1 MRAAEDADFSN
12 FVAASSRQL
21 LRTAYLIA
29 DDLTVAEGLLQAVL
43 DRACR
48 RWPSILRKN
57 VAEAYVRRLLVRAA
71 VQAGRRREPHGA
83 PLDGDQLPGAPDP
96 GLGGLHGRAV
106 LLSCVRQLPADQRA
120 VLVLRYFDNLTEAAT
135 ARALGCSVRTVQSQQ
150 NRAMARLNELVP
162 GLAGS
167 ASTDSRTGGEHER
180 EARR

>member
-43 DRACR
+43 DRAYR

-57 VAEAYVRRLLVRAA
+57 VTAAYVRRLLVRAA
-71 VQAGRRREPHGA
+71 VEAGRQREPHGA

-96 GLGGLHGRAV
+96 GIGGVHGRAA
-106 LLSCVRQLPADQRA
+106 LLSCVRRLPADQRA
-120 VLVLRYFDNLTEAAT
+120 VLVLRYFDDLTEADT
-135 ARALGCSVRTVQSQQ
+135 ARALGCSVRTVQSQH
-150 NRAMARLNELVP
+150 NKAMARLNEFVP
-162 GLAGS
+162 GLAAS
-167 ASTDSRTGGEHER
+167 AGTDSRTGGG
-180 EARR
+180 A

>member
-1 MRAAEDADFSN
+1 
-12 FVAASSRQL
+12 
-21 LRTAYLIA
+21 
-29 DDLTVAEGLLQAVL
+29 
-43 DRACR
+43 
-48 RWPSILRKN
+48 
-57 VAEAYVRRLLVRAA
+57 
-71 VQAGRRREPHGA
+71 
-83 PLDGDQLPGAPDP
+83 
-96 GLGGLHGRAV
+96 
-106 LLSCVRQLPADQRA
+106 LPADQRA

>member
-1 MRAAEDADFSN
+1 MRAADDADFSN

-43 DRACR
+43 DRACQH
-48 RWPSILRKN
+48 WPSIRRKN
-57 VAEAYVRRLLVRAA
+57 GAQAYVHRLLVRAA
-71 VQAGRRREPHGA
+71 VEAGRHRPHGA
-83 PLDGDQLPGAPDP
+83 PPAADRLPGAPDP
-96 GLGGLHGRAV
+96 GPGGLHRRAA

-120 VLVLRYFDNLTEAAT
+120 VLVLRYFDNLSDAAT

-150 NRAMARLNELVP
+150 NRAMARLSELVP
-162 GLAGS
+162 GLAGG
-167 ASTDSRTGGEHER
+167 ASTDSRTGREHER